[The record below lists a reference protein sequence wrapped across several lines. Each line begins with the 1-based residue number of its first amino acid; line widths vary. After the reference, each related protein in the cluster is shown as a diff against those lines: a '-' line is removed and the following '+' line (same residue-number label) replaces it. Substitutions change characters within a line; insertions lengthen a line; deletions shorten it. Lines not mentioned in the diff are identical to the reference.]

1 MALILGSLSCVRGGH
16 AVIHHCP
23 KLITFTAQVL
33 PRLALA
39 LAFAIGLASAR
50 PQFSDPLLDAPGARD
65 EFHPA
70 THLVVEVPAVPKLGF
85 PKVY

>member
-1 MALILGSLSCVRGGH
+1 M
-16 AVIHHCP
+16 
-23 KLITFTAQVL
+23 

-39 LAFAIGLASAR
+39 LAAFSIGLASAR
-50 PQFSDPLLDAPGARD
+50 PQFSDPLLDPAGARD

-85 PKVY
+85 PKVC